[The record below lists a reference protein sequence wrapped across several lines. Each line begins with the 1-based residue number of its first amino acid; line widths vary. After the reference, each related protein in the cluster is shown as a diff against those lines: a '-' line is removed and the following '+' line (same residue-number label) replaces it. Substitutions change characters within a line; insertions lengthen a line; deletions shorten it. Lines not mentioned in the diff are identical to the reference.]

1 MSRGL
6 RSIPDPDGTSVR
18 NRDNSGDGTR
28 FEVLQ
33 GALPSP
39 EDVERVAAVF
49 RLMGDPGRVRIL
61 ATLLEAGEVCVQ
73 DLATVTGLSE
83 SSVSQALRL
92 MRAHRVVETRR
103 AGRVVFYRLG
113 DSHVRMLLDMA
124 ITHASHSPAVT
135 AAPAP
140 TYPSTGHSDPI
151 QPNYQEPS

>member
-1 MSRGL
+1 MIRRL
-6 RSIPDPDGTSVR
+6 RSIPDPESPPGHR
-18 NRDNSGDGTR
+18 GNGGDR
-28 FEVLQ
+28 ARVDVLQ
-33 GALPSP
+33 GALPSA

-61 ATLLEAGEVCVQ
+61 ATLLEGGEVCVQ
-73 DLATVTGLSE
+73 DLASVAGLSD

-113 DSHVRMLLDMA
+113 DEHVRMLLDMA
-124 ITHASHSPAVT
+124 ITHAGHSPVVA

-140 TYPSTGHSDPI
+140 TDPPAKHTGPT
-151 QPNYQEPS
+151 YQEPS

>member
-1 MSRGL
+1 MSQQSRRL
-6 RSIPDPDGTSVR
+6 QSIPDPDGPSGS
-18 NRDNSGDGTR
+18 RDNGGDR
-28 FEVLQ
+28 ARVDILQ
-33 GALPSP
+33 GALPSV

-61 ATLLEAGEVCVQ
+61 ATLLEAGEVCVH
-73 DLATVTGLSE
+73 DLASVSGQSE

-124 ITHASHSPAVT
+124 ITHASHSPAIT
-135 AAPAP
+135 ATPATTDPP
-140 TYPSTGHSDPI
+140 TDPTH
-151 QPNYQEPS
+151 QEPS

>member
-1 MSRGL
+1 MTRRL
-6 RSIPDPDGTSVR
+6 RSIPAPVGSPGS
-18 NRDNSGDGTR
+18 RDVSGYRARVD
-28 FEVLQ
+28 VLR
-33 GALPSP
+33 AVLPSA

-73 DLATVTGLSE
+73 DLASVAGLSE

-113 DSHVRMLLDMA
+113 DSHVRMLLDLA
-124 ITHASHSPAVT
+124 ITHAGHSPVVT

-140 TYPSTGHSDPI
+140 TEPYPNH
-151 QPNYQEPS
+151 QEPS

>member
-1 MSRGL
+1 MSRRL
-6 RSIPDPDGTSVR
+6 QSIPDPDGTSGK
-18 NRDNSGDGTR
+18 NGNNSGEGTR
-28 FEVLQ
+28 VEVLQ
-33 GALPSP
+33 GALPSA

-61 ATLLEAGEVCVQ
+61 ATLLEAGEVCVH
-73 DLATVTGLSE
+73 DLASVSGLSE

-113 DSHVRMLLDMA
+113 DSHVRMLLDLA
-124 ITHASHSPAVT
+124 ITHASHSPLVT

-140 TYPSTGHSDPI
+140 TEPRTTEQIH
-151 QPNYQEPS
+151 QESS

>member
-1 MSRGL
+1 MNRQLQGVPK
-6 RSIPDPDGTSVR
+6 PDNPSDPR
-18 NRDNSGDGTR
+18 GDGAR
-28 FEVLQ
+28 IEFLQ
-33 GALPSP
+33 AALPSA

-61 ATLLEAGEVCVQ
+61 ATLLEAGEVCVH
-73 DLATVTGLSE
+73 DLASVSGQSE

-124 ITHASHSPAVT
+124 ITHASHSPAIT
-135 AAPAP
+135 ATPAP
-140 TYPSTGHSDPI
+140 TEPTH
-151 QPNYQEPS
+151 QESS

>member
-1 MSRGL
+1 MSRRL
-6 RSIPDPDGTSVR
+6 QPIPAPVGPPWHQDHH
-18 NRDNSGDGTR
+18 GDR
-28 FEVLQ
+28 ARVDALQ
-33 GALPSP
+33 GALPSA

-73 DLATVTGLSE
+73 DLALVAGLSE

-113 DSHVRMLLDMA
+113 DSHVRMLLDLA
-124 ITHASHSPAVT
+124 ITHAGHSPVVT

-140 TYPSTGHSDPI
+140 TEPPSTEPPTTEATH
-151 QPNYQEPS
+151 QESS